1 MTDKP
6 ELRVSVLSD
15 YVCPF
20 CFIGHHRLQRLRDDY
35 DLKINWCL
43 VEIHPETPPEGSP
56 VSALNYTPEHWQR
69 LLDSLRLLAEEE
81 QLKLA
86 EITRIPS
93 SRRALLLAE
102 ACKSLGA
109 ERFYP
114 LHNRLL
120 EAHFVDG
127 ADIGDPQLLR
137 DIARQCEIPDALVE
151 QAWADPV
158 VDGPADQVPAAL
170 QPYLQFAASIQA
182 HSVPT
187 YVFGK
192 ELLTGVVDIDTL
204 RGAAARLIG

>member
-1 MTDKP
+1 M
-6 ELRVSVLSD
+6 L
-15 YVCPF
+15 
-20 CFIGHHRLQRLRDDY
+20 G
-35 DLKINWCL
+35 
-43 VEIHPETPPEGSP
+43 
-56 VSALNYTPEHWQR
+56 
-69 LLDSLRLLAEEE
+69 
-81 QLKLA
+81 
-86 EITRIPS
+86 
-93 SRRALLLAE
+93 E

>member
-1 MTDKP
+1 MTDEP

-20 CFIGHHRLQRLRDDY
+20 CFIGHHRLQRLREDY

-43 VEIHPETPPEGSP
+43 VEIHPETPASGNL
-56 VSALNYTPEHWQR
+56 VSALNYTPEHWQ
-69 LLDSLRLLAEEE
+69 LLIDSLRLLAREE
-81 QLKLA
+81 QLQLA
-86 EITRIPS
+86 EITRVS
-93 SRRALLLAE
+93 NSRRALLLAE

-114 LHNRLL
+114 LHNRLF
-120 EAHFVDG
+120 EAHFVDA

-137 DIARQCEIPDALVE
+137 DIARQCNIPDALVE
-151 QAWADPV
+151 QAWADPL

-170 QPYLQFAASIQA
+170 QPYLEFAASIQA
-182 HSVPT
+182 RSVPT

-204 RGAAARLIG
+204 RQAAARLVG